1 MPRMPIFGFS
11 LVLLVCVGCS
21 QAESKPAADNDKG
34 IFGKKTQDIGKF
46 DANKA
51 NQVVSDQKIHATDP
65 VTGPLS
71 AYGPMMEKISNLA
84 VDQALGFFY
93 AEQGRYP
100 ASYDEFME
108 KIIKAN
114 NIQLP
119 VLPYKGRYE
128 YDVENHQLKAVYDRD
143 QAAKKDGKE

>member
-1 MPRMPIFGFS
+1 MSRMPALGIS
-11 LVLLVCVGCS
+11 LVLIVCVGCS

-46 DANKA
+46 DPNKA
-51 NQVVSDQKIHATDP
+51 NQVVSDQKIKAGDP
-65 VTGPLS
+65 ITAPLS
-71 AYGPMMEKISNLA
+71 AYGPMMEKISNIA

-100 ASYDEFME
+100 DSYEEFME

-119 VLPYKGRYE
+119 VLPYKGHYE
-128 YDVENHQLKAVYDRD
+128 YDVEHHELKSIYTPE
-143 QAAKKDGKE
+143 QAEKKDGK